1 MEERQN
7 VGIIVLMV
15 ILVIIIGVL
24 AGYIVY
30 DKSIKSKS
38 NDVKNTTGE
47 VINQDEKKEK
57 ENIPLEDRYALDIEA
72 TLMGDNEMKL
82 LVFFLD
88 DGNLYYK
95 FDNLSY
101 SEILSYQTV
110 DLPNSNMEKNLVKFD
125 GLSNIKRIKG
135 ANTVSSGTDFNLLAI
150 TEDGKVYTIFINDN
164 EVEARQNN
172 DFDGY
177 DVDNIL
183 KYEPVV
189 ACIDEIQ
196 NKCKPS
202 FDITLNDG
210 TSVSK

>member
-183 KYEPVV
+183 KYETS
-189 ACIDEIQ
+189 ACIEGHEDW
-196 NKCKPS
+196 CKVS